1 MKNRKRLVSILA
13 GIMAA
18 VMLLTL
24 IIGLLPTRA
33 SAASSSEIRK
43 QINELKA
50 QKQEIED
57 QIAQVQ
63 ADYQKNEDELFDI
76 VARKNVIDQEIGLL
90 SAQIININEQISAF
104 NILIADKQDE
114 LDNAQARFDQLSAE
128 NKLRIRAMEEE
139 GSLSYW
145 EVLFRANDFS
155 DLLDRLN
162 MVEEIAASDQRRL
175 AELDQAAREVEDA
188 QAQLELEKEELQATR
203 DELDVAQA
211 QLDEKK
217 EEADALLLELLAKA
231 DELKALEEQF
241 DQEKNDLLNAI
252 AAKEQEYNET
262 KLAEWLA
269 YMATYTTV
277 PPETSAPSNGNST
290 NGSTGSDS
298 GSSGG
303 SSNGGSSA
311 SSGWLMPCSYTK
323 LTSPFGNR
331 VSPTAGASTYHQ
343 GVDLAAPQGTPVYA
357 SRAGRVTV
365 AGYGSAAGYYVS
377 INHLDGYS
385 TMYMHLNNYVVS
397 SGQTVSAGQLIGY
410 VGRSGVATGYHLHF
424 GIAYNGAYVNPANYI
439 GFY

>member
-1 MKNRKRLVSILA
+1 MNNRKRLVSILA

-50 QKQEIED
+50 QKKEIEE
-57 QIAQVQ
+57 QIKQVQ
-63 ADYQKNEDELFDI
+63 DDYEKNKDDIADI

-104 NILIADKQDE
+104 NTLIADKQEE
-114 LDNAQARFDQLSAE
+114 LDGAQDRFDLLSQE
-128 NKLRIRAMEEE
+128 NKVRIRTMEEE

-145 EVLFRANDFS
+145 EVLFKANDFS

-175 AELDQAAREVEDA
+175 EELNQAALAVEEAQSQLEVEKAEL
-188 QAQLELEKEELQATR
+188 QLTKN
-203 DELDVAQA
+203 ELDETQA

-217 EEADALLLELLAKA
+217 KEADALLLELLARA
-231 DELKALEEQF
+231 DELKALEAEYS
-241 DQEKNDLLNAI
+241 EKEAEFLKEI
-252 AAKEQEYNET
+252 AAKEQEYNEA

-277 PPETSAPSNGNST
+277 PPETAAPSEGGNT
-290 NGSTGSDS
+290 NGSSGTNSGNNS
-298 GSSGG
+298 GSG
-303 SSNGGSSA
+303 A
-311 SSGWLMPCSYTK
+311 SSGWLVPCSYVK

-331 VSPTAGASTYHQ
+331 TSPTAGASSYHQ

-365 AGYGSAAGYYVS
+365 AGYGSAAGYYVT
-377 INHLDGYS
+377 INHLDGFS
-385 TMYMHLNNYVVS
+385 SIYMHLNNYVVS

-424 GIAYNGAYVNPANYI
+424 GISYNGAYVNPASYVNLY
-439 GFY
+439 

>member
-1 MKNRKRLVSILA
+1 MNNRKRLVSILA
-13 GIMAA
+13 GVMAA

-24 IIGLLPTRA
+24 IISLLPTKA

-50 QKQEIED
+50 QKKEIEE
-57 QIAQVQ
+57 QIKQVQ
-63 ADYQKNEDELFDI
+63 DDYEKNKDDIADI

-104 NILIADKQDE
+104 NTLIADKQEE
-114 LDNAQARFDQLSAE
+114 LDGAQDRFDLLSQE
-128 NKLRIRAMEEE
+128 NKVRIRTMEEE

-145 EVLFRANDFS
+145 EVLFKANDFS

-175 AELDQAAREVEDA
+175 EELNQAARAVEEA
-188 QAQLELEKEELQATR
+188 QAQLEVEKAELQLTK
-203 DELDVAQA
+203 DELDETQA

-217 EEADALLLELLAKA
+217 KEADALLLELLARA
-231 DELKALEEQF
+231 DELKALEAEYSEQEAEF
-241 DQEKNDLLNAI
+241 LKEI
-252 AAKEQEYNET
+252 AAKEQEYNEA

-277 PPETSAPSNGNST
+277 PPETAAPSEGGNT
-290 NGSTGSDS
+290 NGSSGTNSGNNS
-298 GSSGG
+298 GSG
-303 SSNGGSSA
+303 A
-311 SSGWLMPCSYTK
+311 SSGWLVPCSYVK

-331 VSPTAGASTYHQ
+331 TSPTAGASSYHQ

-365 AGYGSAAGYYVS
+365 AGYGSAAGYYVT
-377 INHLDGYS
+377 INHLDGFS
-385 TMYMHLNNYVVS
+385 SIYMHLNNYVVS

-424 GIAYNGAYVNPANYI
+424 GISYNGAYVNPASYVNLY
-439 GFY
+439 